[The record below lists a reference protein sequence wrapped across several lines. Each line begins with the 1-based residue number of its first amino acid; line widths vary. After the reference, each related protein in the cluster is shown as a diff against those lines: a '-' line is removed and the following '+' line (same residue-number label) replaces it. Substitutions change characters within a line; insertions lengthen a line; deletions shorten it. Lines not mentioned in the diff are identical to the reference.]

1 MATATE
7 LRTRFR
13 GLHADGCFVLPNPW
27 DVGSTR
33 MLETFGFSAI
43 ATSSAGLGFTKG
55 VPDIVDVRPLGAVL
69 DHVHALV
76 EAVALPI
83 NVDFQNG
90 YAHAPDGVADNV
102 TQLIAIGIAGLSIE
116 DASGKRD
123 EPDNERSWQAATS
136 R

>member
-1 MATATE
+1 M
-7 LRTRFR
+7 
-13 GLHADGCFVLPNPW
+13 
-27 DVGSTR
+27 
-33 MLETFGFSAI
+33 
-43 ATSSAGLGFTKG
+43 
-55 VPDIVDVRPLGAVL
+55 
-69 DHVHALV
+69 HALV